1 MNYTLIF
8 QIINIIVLPFWLTMI
23 IAPHSNLTHKLNR
36 GYWQFIPLAVIYTL
50 LIVPAF
56 GDILPAVAN
65 PQLDNIV
72 ALLSN
77 DFGITLVW
85 LHILVWDLF
94 VGRFLWLDTIE
105 HNKSILKLRIAL
117 FFTLMSGPLGLLLYM
132 AMSGIQKESKKL

>member
-23 IAPHSNLTHKLNR
+23 IAPHSNLTNKLNR
-36 GYWQFIPLAVIYTL
+36 GYWQFIPLAVIYTV
-50 LIVPAF
+50 LILPAF

-65 PQLDNIV
+65 PQLDSIV

-94 VGRFLWLDTIE
+94 VGRFLWLHTIE
-105 HNKSILKLRIAL
+105 NNANVWKLRIAL
-117 FFTLMSGPLGLLLYM
+117 FFTLMSGPFGLLLYM
-132 AMSGIQKESKKL
+132 LMTGLSKKSKK